1 MRDAR
6 SIVYCV
12 LLGLCLTLLF
22 GCGKSADE
30 EKPLSEAKAEAEK
43 MNTQELRV
51 IAVKYKDSIMA
62 KSQEL
67 EKVMAKLKDIPAT
80 EQLGKEASGIKT
92 EVEQLRNSI
101 SALKQRFEVYY
112 EKLKEKGGD
121 VSGLEL

>member
-1 MRDAR
+1 MRDTR
-6 SIVYCV
+6 NIVCLV
-12 LLGLCLTLLF
+12 LLSLGLTTFL

-30 EKPLSEAKAEAEK
+30 EKPINEVKAEAEK
-43 MNTQELRV
+43 MNTQELRAT
-51 IAVKYKDSIMA
+51 AVKYKDSIMA

-67 EKVMAKLKDIPAT
+67 EKVMAKLKEIPAT
-80 EQLGKEASGIKT
+80 EQLGKEATEIKT
-92 EVEQLRNSI
+92 EIEQLRNSI

>member
-6 SIVYCV
+6 RIFCCV
-12 LLGLCLTLLF
+12 LLSLCLASFF

-43 MNTQELRV
+43 MSTQELRAT
-51 IAVKYKDSIMA
+51 AVKYKDSIVA

-67 EKVMAKLKDIPAT
+67 EKVMATLKDIPAT
-80 EQLGKEASGIKT
+80 EQLGEEASELKT
-92 EVEQLRNSI
+92 EIEQLRNSV